1 MIMLDG
7 AGVAFQ
13 DKRLAKSMTD
23 FAEGRYDRPALPA
36 DPRSVG
42 ERLRAN
48 G

>member
-13 DKRLAKSMTD
+13 DKRLAMSMTD
-23 FAEGRYDRPALPA
+23 FAEGTYDRPALPP
-36 DPRSVG
+36 DPRPTG
-42 ERLRAN
+42 ERLRAS